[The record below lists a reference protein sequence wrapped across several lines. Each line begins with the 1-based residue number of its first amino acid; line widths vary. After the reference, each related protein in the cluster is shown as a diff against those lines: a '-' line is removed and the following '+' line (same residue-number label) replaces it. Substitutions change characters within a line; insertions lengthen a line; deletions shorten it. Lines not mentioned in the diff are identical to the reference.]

1 MDGLQ
6 IFSIIIGTAGVIGS
20 FIVLAT
26 HIINRRIDDV
36 NKRIDDTNKR
46 IDSLENS
53 LVRRIE
59 KIEEDNKEIR
69 KELANIKL
77 EMAEMKGD
85 MKEMKVRMDSMEK
98 RMERIESDGRDI
110 KNLLYKIIDI
120 SQNQQKKNKDN
131 SENRIFSIANKN
143 FKTSF
148 SIPPLS
154 EPLEFSSRE
163 KRKKQKSERI
173 VDNANKCQ
181 FFQKKLLKNNKTQKL

>member
-1 MDGLQ
+1 MKKKINFEVKINVMDGLQ

-26 HIINRRIDDV
+26 HIINRRIDDM
-36 NKRIDDTNKR
+36 NKRISEINNDLNRRIDDTNKR

-59 KIEEDNKEIR
+59 RIEEDNREIR
-69 KELANIKL
+69 KELANIKV

-98 RMERIESDGRDI
+98 RMERIENDVKDI

-120 SQNQQKKNKDN
+120 SQNQQ
-131 SENRIFSIANKN
+131 
-143 FKTSF
+143 
-148 SIPPLS
+148 
-154 EPLEFSSRE
+154 
-163 KRKKQKSERI
+163 QKE
-173 VDNANKCQ
+173 
-181 FFQKKLLKNNKTQKL
+181 QK